1 MPEQTTQNTRVASN
15 ARDPSARHSGVHL
28 TGRETGTRLT
38 ECAPI
43 LKGGHPNKAPASPLG
58 SILIPGSQARKA
70 GCTHGS
76 VGGRGVITGLPLSH
90 SGKPVHLSPS
100 LSLLCNQQVETTR
113 PCPRPKGT
121 PFRPRVNL
129 AGPEGPGP
137 ASLSLA
143 VPSAIR
149 GRAAVARGKG
159 QRLRD
164 PRAFSLRAKEQ
175 TLTAVPTPT
184 DPLSGDSLPQVAA
197 APAQDPHPRDHAPC
211 SSLTHAQYLP
221 RLATLPLSSVHPILS
236 WAVHPSTPRPHL
248 KGQKHTGLPQGLNG

>member
-143 VPSAIR
+143 GACHWLFRQRSEAALLSR
-149 GRAAVARGKG
+149 GGKG
-159 QRLRD
+159 RGSGTRARFLCAPKNRHSLLSPPPPTHSRAILYLRLQPLQ
-164 PRAFSLRAKEQ
+164 PR
-175 TLTAVPTPT
+175 TPT
-184 DPLSGDSLPQVAA
+184 HVTTPP
-197 APAQDPHPRDHAPC
+197 APASRTRSIYHGWPRFRFPPFTQF
-211 SSLTHAQYLP
+211 SP
-221 RLATLPLSSVHPILS
+221 GR
-236 WAVHPSTPRPHL
+236 STPLRHAL
-248 KGQKHTGLPQGLNG
+248 I